1 MKRKSVMKDAVTV
14 LAHNVRSFSQH
25 VDHKV
30 SDKYK
35 FKLNLQKSC
44 SVWGNLNKHFVLVI
58 WQLKIFGISK
68 AYYYTSLKE
77 KIT

>member
-1 MKRKSVMKDAVTV
+1 MKRKSIMKDAVTV

-44 SVWGNLNKHFVLVI
+44 SVWGNLNKHFALVI

>member
-1 MKRKSVMKDAVTV
+1 MKRKSIMKDTVTV

-35 FKLNLQKSC
+35 FKLNLKKSG
-44 SVWGNLNKHFVLVI
+44 SVWGNLNKRFALVI
-58 WQLKIFGISK
+58 
-68 AYYYTSLKE
+68 
-77 KIT
+77 